1 MFWRA
6 AVMLYCIPAIVE
18 EHSVRCTWTLLMP
31 VKMYSGTAPSSSAM
45 IGKCFWN
52 IMEFHTRLRRECSVR
67 QSPSRIDGC
76 LLTQQATLFLY
87 SKDH

>member
-31 VKMYSGTAPSSSAM
+31 VKMYSGTALSSSAM
-45 IGKCFWN
+45 VGKFFWN
-52 IMEFHTRLRRECSVR
+52 IVEFLHEIKARVLC
-67 QSPSRIDGC
+67 
-76 LLTQQATLFLY
+76 ATIAIQ
-87 SKDH
+87 D